1 MLQVTALRATAAGV
15 GTTQAVNQE
24 QAIANVG
31 AATTVPKLALKLN
44 AYLMSLVEE
53 TKAQS
58 SMLTQAIGDLEA
70 EARIPLAEDSL
81 DDL

>member
-1 MLQVTALRATAAGV
+1 MTTLRTAEVKHGQAIERAGV
-15 GTTQAVNQE
+15 ASPGADSAVPE
-24 QAIANVG
+24 
-31 AATTVPKLALKLN
+31 LALKLN

-58 SMLTQAIGDLEA
+58 SMLTQAIGELEI
-70 EARIPLAEDSL
+70 EAREPLAEDQL